1 MALVQ
6 IWIDEWSN
14 LSEIGVEGVETHMA
28 GKNLKSSG
36 KSRFRHIQTIYQGD
50 TSLYFRGS
58 INE

>member
-6 IWIDEWSN
+6 IWIDELSN
-14 LSEIGVEGVETHMA
+14 HSEIGAEGVETHMA

-36 KSRFRHIQTIYQGD
+36 KSRLGHVRTVCQGD
-50 TSLYFRGS
+50 TSLRFRGS